1 MTAAN
6 QSNAVFR
13 LLVNPIMQNLADPRS
28 TAVDDC
34 FCLNLRGFLRP
45 GVFEIDAPQAVRS
58 TSPFN
63 PSARFDGGSTR
74 LGIPCIEDDEP
85 RVLDRS
91 EEHTSELQSH
101 SEISY

>member
-1 MTAAN
+1 M
-6 QSNAVFR
+6 
-13 LLVNPIMQNLADPRS
+13 
-28 TAVDDC
+28 
-34 FCLNLRGFLRP
+34 RP

-85 RVLDRS
+85 RVLDPAIGVFKAFNI
-91 EEHTSELQSH
+91 
-101 SEISY
+101 EIF